1 LDKNLNNKMANKK
14 RITFILVLGAVAALG
29 CGAKSVSAQA
39 GSAGVSYIP
48 LIGITSVPD
57 PLALPNGSGNVTYH
71 YAVKNFLQE
80 APLTDVTVTDDTCA
94 PVHFLSGDA
103 NGNGALDYGETW
115 IYSCTM
121 KLSATTESAATAT
134 GVANN
139 LTATHSAY
147 ATVVVGSSKAPPL
160 VNIVNITKVADPLS
174 LPVGGG
180 AVSFTYKV
188 TNPGVVPLADVTVA
202 DDKCSAMSG
211 ELGDTNDNHLLDPN
225 EVWIYTCTMIL
236 AKTTTNTVTVTAYAN
251 GLRAV
256 DNDTITVAV
265 ATTTAASSPVFPN
278 EGSNPSVPG
287 LPNNGPNP
295 GLPNNGTNPNTLNIT
310 VMIWGILGGI
320 LAILI
325 IVFFL
330 IRKKK

>member
-1 LDKNLNNKMANKK
+1 
-14 RITFILVLGAVAALG
+14 
-29 CGAKSVSAQA
+29 
-39 GSAGVSYIP
+39 
-48 LIGITSVPD
+48 
-57 PLALPNGSGNVTYH
+57 
-71 YAVKNFLQE
+71 
-80 APLTDVTVTDDTCA
+80 
-94 PVHFLSGDA
+94 
-103 NGNGALDYGETW
+103 
-115 IYSCTM
+115 
-121 KLSATTESAATAT
+121 
-134 GVANN
+134 
-139 LTATHSAY
+139 
-147 ATVVVGSSKAPPL
+147 
-160 VNIVNITKVADPLS
+160 
-174 LPVGGG
+174 
-180 AVSFTYKV
+180 
-188 TNPGVVPLADVTVA
+188 VPLADVTVA